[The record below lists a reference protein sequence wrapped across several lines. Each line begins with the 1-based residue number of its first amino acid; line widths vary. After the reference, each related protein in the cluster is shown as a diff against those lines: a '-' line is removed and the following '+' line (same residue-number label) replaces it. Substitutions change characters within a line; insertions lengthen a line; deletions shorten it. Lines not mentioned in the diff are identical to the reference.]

1 MISVLRSSVRLHAGR
16 FSRWASTAGIQARRL
31 EGRSVIVTGGANGI
45 GAAVVTQLYNEGA
58 LVTFAD
64 LDAAGAETTLA
75 ALSPAPGLQLPIFLK
90 TRVDVEAETKE
101 LVERAHS
108 HWGRI
113 DGVVNNAVSFVVS
126 RRRDGTMRICA
137 GKCPSV
143 SQFGEVDS
151 ATEADWDR
159 VLAVNVKGYG

>member
-1 MISVLRSSVRLHAGR
+1 MRLHTGR
-16 FSRWASTAGIQARRL
+16 LSRWSSTFGFEARRL

-64 LDAAGAETTLA
+64 LDAAGAEKMLA
-75 ALSPAPGLQLPIFLK
+75 ALSPATGLRLPIFLR

-101 LVERAHS
+101 LVERANS

-113 DGVVNNAVSFVVS
+113 DGLVNNAVSFVVS
-126 RRRDGTMRICA
+126 GLT
-137 GKCPSV
+137 
-143 SQFGEVDS
+143 
-151 ATEADWDR
+151 
-159 VLAVNVKGYG
+159 